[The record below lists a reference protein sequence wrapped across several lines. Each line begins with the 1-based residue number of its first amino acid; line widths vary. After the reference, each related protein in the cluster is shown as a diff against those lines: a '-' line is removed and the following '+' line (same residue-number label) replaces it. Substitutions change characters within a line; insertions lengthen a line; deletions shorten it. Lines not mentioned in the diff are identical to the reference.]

1 MRAGFSLFCRAAEAD
16 LCLDRDEGRM
26 LRISLCNFD
35 RSADRIDICSVFD
48 CDRLEAEC
56 FHALFHVLAECDVR
70 ASFDGNTVGVVE
82 NDEFSKS
89 KCTCKGECF
98 RGDSLHHA
106 SVSAE
111 YICEVIDNRIVFL
124 VEYSCQMFLSHRHTN
139 CHSHTCAERSCCRL
153 NAYGVTV
160 FRMSRSQGT
169 NLTEVH

>member
-1 MRAGFSLFCRAAEAD
+1 MRAGFALFCRAAEAD

-35 RSADRIDICSVFD
+35 RCTDRIDICSVFD